1 MVGKSFANSSIDV
14 FIAFC
19 AVLSLPSILKMKIQV
34 VWWCW
39 KLLRPDHS
47 SIMLDTSHSYSY
59 LILGYNELFLLQNVF
74 LFLLISPYFLPHL
87 FFRSKN
93 KTFPQG
99 FKWPVPSYSLVTSDC
114 TSEKYFP
121 LWLARRKVWMQVK
134 SSFSSIWP
142 RPRICLEAW
151 WNNSALFLLQ
161 SG

>member
-1 MVGKSFANSSIDV
+1 MVGKSFANSSTDV

-59 LILGYNELFLLQNVF
+59 SVLGYKELFLLQNVF
-74 LFLLISPYFLPHL
+74 LLIISPYFHLCPSPIPKILPHFL
-87 FFRSKN
+87 PHFFFSIYEQN
-93 KTFPQG
+93 FQG

-114 TSEKYFP
+114 TSDKIFP
-121 LWLARRKVWMQVK
+121 FVARQRKGMD
-134 SSFSSIWP
+134 
-142 RPRICLEAW
+142 A
-151 WNNSALFLLQ
+151 
-161 SG
+161 G